1 MKIELKPM
9 PASSAGIAVG
19 MLDGQPLV
27 YDGRTPLIAGQP
39 FEHREIASALVTAV
53 DEAATAV
60 FGAEWVKD
68 LALVTGLNVRTCQ
81 RDRILRYGFPATGL
95 RMLGQAAAFDEPRA
109 FGHLMLA
116 VAHMYDVR
124 SVGSAVMRVLPRS
137 KGEVSVTSQKLLA
150 EALDM
155 VDWLRVRKAQHQ
167 APKFNDPLT
176 NS

>member
-109 FGHLMLA
+109 LGHLLLA
-116 VAHMYDVR
+116 VANMYEAR
-124 SVGSAVMRVLPRS
+124 AVAGAFKTVLAAT
-137 KGEVSVTSQKLLA
+137 KGEVSVKSQVLLG
-150 EALDM
+150 EALEM

-167 APKFNDPLT
+167 APKLQDPLT